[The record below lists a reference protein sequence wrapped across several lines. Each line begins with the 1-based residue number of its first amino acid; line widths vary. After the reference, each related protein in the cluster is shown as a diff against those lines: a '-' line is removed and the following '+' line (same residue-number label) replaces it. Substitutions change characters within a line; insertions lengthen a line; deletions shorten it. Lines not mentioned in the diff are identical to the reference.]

1 MKNKTVIFNHIPKT
15 AGLTLSDIMKKQ
27 YSNNRIFLTLDYNGK
42 TWEGGRVQAIKYFID
57 LPDYRR
63 NEFNLITGH
72 SALELFNS
80 VIDPIG
86 LVMLREPVNRV
97 LSLYSY
103 MRKMKWHKFY
113 DITNR
118 YSLYE
123 CYKNKFHLEWN
134 ELYNGQFSSLVST
147 ISKINFNSTNF
158 FYDDFERIIVFLKEY
173 CLVGLVE
180 KFDESLNLF
189 ANYLNWNKSYY
200 YSKINVTKDK
210 PVIDP
215 KTIEIVKYYN
225 KDDIYLYNYFSNNFD
240 NLMTNMDIKFKNN
253 VQSFKSRNQLIMPLL
268 LFNKQFNYYKRRLPQ
283 KFKTY
288 FSKNP
293 F

>member
-1 MKNKTVIFNHIPKT
+1 M
-15 AGLTLSDIMKKQ
+15 
-27 YSNNRIFLTLDYNGK
+27 DYNGK

-147 ISKINFNSTNF
+147 ISKINFNSTNS

-173 CLVGLVE
+173 CWL
-180 KFDESLNLF
+180 
-189 ANYLNWNKSYY
+189 
-200 YSKINVTKDK
+200 
-210 PVIDP
+210 
-215 KTIEIVKYYN
+215 
-225 KDDIYLYNYFSNNFD
+225 
-240 NLMTNMDIKFKNN
+240 
-253 VQSFKSRNQLIMPLL
+253 
-268 LFNKQFNYYKRRLPQ
+268 
-283 KFKTY
+283 
-288 FSKNP
+288 
-293 F
+293 